1 MHLPS
6 LLHTSLTLLT
16 STLLISPTLVLA
28 LEQHIPEIKIKNSS
42 PPREA
47 QYHTLPSLRESAKIQ
62 DAWTKERIENIPNI
76 LRRWG
81 VDAWLMTQREYAEDT
96 AFWSLKSATQ
106 FSARRR
112 TVNLYIANP
121 TPGTPSAYTWIDNTP
136 SVYTSIASILTAQ
149 NPSKIAINTHAN
161 IAFSSGLHVGELAEM
176 KQNLGEKWTSRF
188 VDRPMVAVE
197 FIGTMVEGRLEWY
210 RKLQETAW
218 AMIGEAFSERVIE
231 PGVTTTEDVEWWLRA
246 KIQEQNY
253 TTWFQ
258 PDVNIIGVE
267 PIFGPPDAIEEPFV
281 AMNRDVIQYG
291 DMLHVDFGVTA
302 LGLNTDTQ
310 HLAYVLYPD
319 EDESSI
325 PSGLKAGLAK
335 ANRLQDIVISHMK
348 VGSTGNSILQAS
360 LDQMHDEGF
369 EGKIYCH
376 PIGDW
381 GHSAGTLIGMT
392 NLQGGVPVLGDLPL
406 LNHTYYSIELSVEHF
421 VPERNATM
429 MFYQEEDVLWKGGE
443 KGWEWV
449 WGRQEKFHLVRTKS
463 GKGKVEVI
471 EGTNGQEEL

>member
-1 MHLPS
+1 MHIPS
-6 LLHTSLTLLT
+6 LITTLTLLT
-16 STLLISPTLVLA
+16 STLLIHPTLA
-28 LEQHIPEIKIKNSS
+28 LHNTKSSS

-47 QYHTLPSLRESAKIQ
+47 QYHTLPTLRESAKIQ

-121 TPGTPSAYTWIDNTP
+121 TPGTPSSYTWIDNTP
-136 SVYTSIASILTAQ
+136 TVYTSIAAILTSQ

-188 VDRPMVAVE
+188 VNRPMVAVE
-197 FIGTMVEGRLEWY
+197 FIGTMVEGGLEWY

-231 PGVTTTEDVEWWLRA
+231 PGVTSTEDVEWWLRS

-267 PIFGPPDAIEEPFV
+267 PIFGPPDAIEERFI
-281 AMNRDVIQYG
+281 ARKRETIQYG

-310 HLAYVLYPD
+310 HLAYVLHPD

-325 PSGLKAGLAK
+325 PSGLQAGLAK
-335 ANRLQDIVISHMK
+335 ANRLQDIVVSNMK
-348 VGSTGNSILQAS
+348 VGTTGNTILKSS
-360 LDQMHDEGF
+360 LDQMHAEGF

-392 NLQGGVPVLGDLPL
+392 NLQDGVPVLGDMSL
-406 LNHTYYSIELSVEHF
+406 LNMTYYSIELSVEHW

-429 MFYQEEDVLWKGGE
+429 MFYQEEDVHWVGGK

-449 WGRQEKFHLVRTKS
+449 WGRQEKFHLIRTKS
-463 GKGKVEVI
+463 GKGKEVSEVS
-471 EGTNGQEEL
+471 EGSEGMSRQEEL